1 MKRVLF
7 RGISLT
13 TRNILHSYTK
23 TQFTRSTHSP
33 LQLGLDSES
42 ASVAE
47 AHVKDVALSV
57 EDVSNKGDEEA
68 LPSVLEAILRRKL
81 AGKHEES
88 DDELMDELEKWDEM
102 IKEAVQHGYP
112 KDTKECEEILK
123 DMLSWDKLL
132 PALDVQTM
140 MEEAKSRWLRPNVI
154 HAILCNHKY
163 FPIYMKPVNLP
174 KSNF

>member
-1 MKRVLF
+1 
-7 RGISLT
+7 
-13 TRNILHSYTK
+13 
-23 TQFTRSTHSP
+23 
-33 LQLGLDSES
+33 
-42 ASVAE
+42 
-47 AHVKDVALSV
+47 
-57 EDVSNKGDEEA
+57 
-68 LPSVLEAILRRKL
+68 
-81 AGKHEES
+81 
-88 DDELMDELEKWDEM
+88 M

-174 KSNF
+174 KILMDCHKSAFCKRMSCCITYVEALMLAVK